1 MDERHKLID
10 INLRSMEFMNYQYFK
25 KREMIYMILM
35 FKTYFIKKKNLKI
48 VENHIVIQE
57 LFDIL
62 ILLAEKLFWN

>member
-35 FKTYFIKKKNLKI
+35 FKRYFIKKKI
-48 VENHIVIQE
+48 VENHIVILE